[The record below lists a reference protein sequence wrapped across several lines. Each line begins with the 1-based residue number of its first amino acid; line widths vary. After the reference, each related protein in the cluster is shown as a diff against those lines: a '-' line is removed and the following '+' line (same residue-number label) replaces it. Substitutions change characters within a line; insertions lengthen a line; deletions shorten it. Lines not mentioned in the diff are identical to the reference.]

1 MNLSQ
6 TVAKKR
12 ILFILLLIP
21 AIVFHQ
27 SCTNSPANAEAH
39 IAPVV
44 LPVFEIKTLPATT
57 YQEYSATLEGKV
69 NVELRPQVDGY
80 IQKIFADEGAYVK
93 AGQPLFKINARVY
106 REQLNN
112 AQSALMAARSN
123 LERAQ
128 VEVDKLIPLVESN
141 VVSDVQLK
149 TAKAAYNAAKAA
161 VSQSEAMV
169 GNAKINVGYTLLSAP
184 VSGYLGR
191 IPFKTG
197 SLVGKGE
204 AQPLTIL
211 SDVSKV
217 FAYFSLSELD
227 FLAFRNH
234 FKGNTIDEKVK
245 SLPPVELILADGTVY
260 SEKGKIETVEGQ
272 FDKTMGA
279 ISFRATFPNS
289 QRTLRSGN
297 TGKIRIPQ
305 FFKDVLVVP
314 QEATYE
320 IQDKVFV
327 FALAD
332 SNKVVSKPITITGKT
347 TNYYFVDNGIK
358 PGERIVFS
366 GIGNLKDGMS
376 ISPELMSTDSLLQ
389 AKPL

>member
-1 MNLSQ
+1 MKLQ
-6 TVAKKR
+6 TTVKKR
-12 ILFILLLIP
+12 LLFLLFITTI
-21 AIVFHQ
+21 IFHYG
-27 SCTNSPANAEAH
+27 CNNSTATAEAVQPPV
-39 IAPVV
+39 ILPVV
-44 LPVFEIKTLPATT
+44 EIKTLPATT
-57 YQEYSATLEGKV
+57 YREYSATLEGKV
-69 NVELRPQVDGY
+69 NVEIRPQVDGY
-80 IQKIFADEGAYVK
+80 IEKIFADEGAYVK
-93 AGQPLFKINARVY
+93 AGQRLFKINDRVY

-149 TAKAAYNAAKAA
+149 TAKAFYNAAKAA
-161 VSQSEAMV
+161 VSQSEAMA
-169 GNAKINVGYTLLSAP
+169 GNAKINVAYTLIIAP

-211 SDVSKV
+211 SDVREIY
-217 FAYFSLSELD
+217 AYFSFSELD
-227 FLAFRNH
+227 FLAFKNH
-234 FKGNTIDEKVK
+234 FVGNTIEEKVK
-245 SLPPVELILADGTVY
+245 QLPPVELILADGSVY
-260 SEKGKIETVEGQ
+260 SKKGKIESVEGQ

-279 ISFRATFPNS
+279 ISFRATFPNA
-289 QRTLRSGN
+289 QGTLRTGN
-297 TGKIRIPQ
+297 TGTVRIPQ

-320 IQDKVFV
+320 IQDKIFV
-327 FALAD
+327 FALSD

-347 TNYYFVDNGIK
+347 TNYYFVDNGVK

-366 GIGNLKDGMS
+366 GINNLKDGMA
-376 ISPELMSTDSLLQ
+376 ISPEPMSADSLLK